1 MNHGRQPVTIP
12 PLDLSLP
19 EARPIKVV
27 FFTDEATGA
36 WLEGFGRDSS
46 LICHRIAKAAREAAT
61 GQAPVGEDKRTGE
74 DRRRTA

>member
-12 PLDLSLP
+12 LDLSP
-19 EARPIKVV
+19 TESRPVKVV

-36 WLEGFGRDSS
+36 WLEDFGGDRS
-46 LICHRIAKAAREAAT
+46 LIVHRIVKAAREVAV
-61 GQAPVGEDKRTGE
+61 APVGEDKRTGE